1 MGTWESA
8 SGVLNN
14 MLRLSILCVT
24 ALSCSANNPV
34 KTSVKSQLHQNKD
47 VVKSRLSDAKLSL
60 NSAQDQFN
68 KTILS
73 KFNNADLQKY
83 GIQGSSEMQGLGDGT
98 CGLIIECDLDPI
110 DCGLKIEC
118 DLNLF
123 SSDDPPPASNSNSNS
138 RSATELQG
146 LGGGDCGLI
155 FLCDL
160 GPLDCNEQTYDAND
174 FFIIHASTKRPRR
187 EICLCVEISRRKPL
201 KIAKMRRNLVKI
213 TRFFADFTLKTVNLV
228 QF

>member
-1 MGTWESA
+1 MGTVQST

-60 NSAQDQFN
+60 DSARDQFN

-83 GIQGSSEMQGLGDGT
+83 GIQGSSEMQGLGDGA
-98 CGLIIECDLDPI
+98 CGLIIE
-110 DCGLKIEC
+110 CGLKIEC

-160 GPLDCNEQTYDAND
+160 GPLDCNEALKLECALGND
-174 FFIIHASTKRPRR
+174 NEDSETQKNVQLATEQVQLQGLGDGGASRLVLECDIGPFICGI
-187 EICLCVEISRRKPL
+187 
-201 KIAKMRRNLVKI
+201 KIKFDLGS
-213 TRFFADFTLKTVNLV
+213 D
-228 QF
+228 

>member
-1 MGTWESA
+1 MGTVQST

-47 VVKSRLSDAKLSL
+47 VVKSRISDAKLSL

-83 GIQGSSEMQGLGDGT
+83 GIQGSSEMQGLGDGA
-98 CGLIIECDLDPI
+98 CGLI
-110 DCGLKIEC
+110 IEC

-160 GPLDCNEQTYDAND
+160 GPLDCNEALKLECALGND
-174 FFIIHASTKRPRR
+174 NEDSETQKNVQLATEQVQLQGLGDGGASRIVLECDIGPFICGI
-187 EICLCVEISRRKPL
+187 
-201 KIAKMRRNLVKI
+201 KIKFDLGS
-213 TRFFADFTLKTVNLV
+213 D
-228 QF
+228 

>member
-1 MGTWESA
+1 
-8 SGVLNN
+8 

-60 NSAQDQFN
+60 NSTQDQFN

-83 GIQGSSEMQGLGDGT
+83 GIQGSSEMQGLGDGA

-110 DCGLKIEC
+110 DCRESQSEQSKVESGIYLKCEC
-118 DLNLF
+118 GTE
-123 SSDDPPPASNSNSNS
+123 S
-138 RSATELQG
+138 RKTE
-146 LGGGDCGLI
+146 
-155 FLCDL
+155 
-160 GPLDCNEQTYDAND
+160 
-174 FFIIHASTKRPRR
+174 
-187 EICLCVEISRRKPL
+187 
-201 KIAKMRRNLVKI
+201 
-213 TRFFADFTLKTVNLV
+213 
-228 QF
+228 